1 MKTNSFMETY
11 FNFEKV
17 KEIDFLQ
24 ATKETLYM
32 TVISMI
38 LVILIGFTI
47 GLLLFYLNR
56 KDTLGHKIM
65 YQVVSIV
72 SSVCRSIPFI
82 ILMILIIPFTKALLG
97 TFLGTQ
103 AAIPA
108 LVISAAPFYGRMVE
122 IALRE
127 VDQGV
132 LEAAESMGA
141 STVQIITKVLIPES
155 KPALISGIT
164 VTTITMIGFTAM
176 AGAIGAGGLGGLAYY
191 QGYSRQNMTVT
202 MFATI
207 LILVLVFMI
216 QYLGDWLVK
225 KVDKRS

>member
-1 MKTNSFMETY
+1 MKTSSFMETY

-164 VTTITMIGFTAM
+164 VTND
-176 AGAIGAGGLGGLAYY
+176 YD
-191 QGYSRQNMTVT
+191 
-202 MFATI
+202 
-207 LILVLVFMI
+207 
-216 QYLGDWLVK
+216 DWLYRYGGCYWCWWIRWTCILSRLLATKYDGNDVRNHFNLSLSFY
-225 KVDKRS
+225 DSIFR

>member
-1 MKTNSFMETY
+1 MKTSSFMETY

-38 LVILIGFTI
+38 LVILIGFMI

-202 MFATI
+202 MLATI